1 MKLQETAGLLQNV
14 EVSRFEVL
22 AGCLEA
28 LGVLAER
35 TRLGPGSVVRPARRC
50 RRAAR
55 PGRGGAGRGLRR
67 PDKARGRSCEPGLG
81 AEFAGLGAF
90 RKAFRRPCMGM
101 EAGYK
106 QDIAELLPER
116 GK

>member
-1 MKLQETAGLLQNV
+1 MSWRSGRGSVRGRWSGPPGAADV
-14 EVSRFEVL
+14 
-22 AGCLEA
+22 
-28 LGVLAER
+28 
-35 TRLGPGSVVRPARRC
+35 RLGPA
-50 RRAAR
+50 
-55 PGRGGAGRGLRR
+55 GAGRGLRR